1 MLAYAIIILSQILKW
16 SVLAIFLFAIITLFL
31 S

>member
-1 MLAYAIIILSQILKW
+1 MLAYAIIILSQILKL